1 MLEKRLIELLTRKM
15 AGELS
20 SNELLELNEIL
31 SSYPEALQE
40 EEIFRQIWNSKPEV
54 EDVALFY
61 ERHRNEYRD
70 ALVFAGEKHFTSG
83 PKNRLIRYRLF
94 AVASILA
101 IIIIVGVFGYQNSFS
116 KDSFKQIIA
125 GKGVRK
131 LLTLP
136 DGTKVWLNADSR
148 LTYDPEM
155 TGAKQRLV
163 TLNGEAFFDVAHD
176 RQHPFVINAN
186 RVIIKVL
193 GTAFN
198 VKAYPGDAKCET
210 TLIRGSI
217 ELTIND
223 GSKQKFILKPS
234 EKIALIDEEDKKYE
248 KESEHSQKGK
258 TLLIQHITPIAG
270 EDGEYIPETSWT
282 ENRLVFENET
292 LKEIALK
299 LERWYNVKIRIEN
312 PEATNYHFTGPF
324 TNETI
329 EQVLTAMQLI
339 KPFKFKI
346 NNNDVTIH

>member
-1 MLEKRLIELLTRKM
+1 MIEKKLIELLTRKM

-20 SNELLELNEIL
+20 STELLELSDIL
-31 SSYPEALQE
+31 LSYPEAIQE
-40 EEIFRQIWNSKPEV
+40 EQIFKKIWDFKPEE
-54 EDVALFY
+54 EDIALFY
-61 ERHRNEYRD
+61 ERHKNKYRD
-70 ALVFAGEKHFTSG
+70 LLDFTEEKHEAPVLKT
-83 PKNRLIRYRLF
+83 RLIRYRFF
-94 AVASILA
+94 AAAIAIAIVVTIGLLASKSSIP
-101 IIIIVGVFGYQNSFS
+101 

-148 LTYDPEM
+148 LSYDPSM
-155 TGAKQRLV
+155 TEANQRLV
-163 TLNGEAFFDVAHD
+163 TLTGEAFFDVAHD
-176 RQHPFVINAN
+176 KLHPFIINAN
-186 RVIIKVL
+186 KVTVKVL

-210 TLIRGSI
+210 TLIRGSV

-234 EKIALIDEEDKKYE
+234 EKIALIDGEDENYT
-248 KESEHSQKGK
+248 KENDHSPKGK
-258 TLLIQHITPIAG
+258 TLLIEHITPVKL

-299 LERWYNVKIRIEN
+299 LERWYNVKISIEN

-329 EQVLTAMQLI
+329 EQVLSAMQLI

-346 NNNDVTIH
+346 NNNDITIH